1 MALVGGGWQATKCE
15 RQAQKGAAPL
25 RYVRVRKLVDRRP
38 AVERA
43 RAHTREALGRHAR
56 QEASKIV
63 VKNYALVLVRILPGT
78 RGHGVKTKGVNII
91 HSIFNQFA
99 LLSSLGDTNVPTIC
113 NRQAEHW
120 IPLTGHRS

>member
-63 VKNYALVLVRILPGT
+63 VKITLVRSY
-78 RGHGVKTKGVNII
+78 RNERAGVKTKGVVK
-91 HSIFNQFA
+91 S
-99 LLSSLGDTNVPTIC
+99 TRVPY
-113 NRQAEHW
+113 
-120 IPLTGHRS
+120 